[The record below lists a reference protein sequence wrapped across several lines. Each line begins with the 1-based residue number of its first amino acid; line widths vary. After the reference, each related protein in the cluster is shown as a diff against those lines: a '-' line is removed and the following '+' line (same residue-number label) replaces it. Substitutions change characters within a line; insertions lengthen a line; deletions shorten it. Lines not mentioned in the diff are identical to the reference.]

1 MFMKFLIPSIVAGA
15 VLAGS
20 AAIAADKTVDVSK
33 LPPPADKKGV
43 SYAADIKLRLDSLEA
58 ALKGSENGKVIEPGN
73 SAKSVMVHN
82 IGRIGDE
89 DDWMPPVDKGD
100 PLSKD
105 QVALIRAWIDQGAK

>member
-43 SYAADIKLRLDSLEA
+43 SYAADIKPIFEKTCFKCHGPEKQKAKLRLDSLEA
-58 ALKGSENGKVIEPGN
+58 ALKGIENGKVIEPGN
-73 SAKSVMVHN
+73 STKSAILHN
-82 IGRIGDE
+82 ITQPRY
-89 DDWMPPVDKGD
+89 DD
-100 PLSKD
+100 
-105 QVALIRAWIDQGAK
+105 